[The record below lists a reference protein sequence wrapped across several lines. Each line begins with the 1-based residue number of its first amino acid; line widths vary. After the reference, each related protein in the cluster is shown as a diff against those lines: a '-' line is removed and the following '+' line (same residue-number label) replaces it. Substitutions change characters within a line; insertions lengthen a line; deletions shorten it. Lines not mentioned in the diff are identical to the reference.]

1 MQDRFPCVWKG
12 SAMRGSAGHL
22 PNRRKVRPMAEN
34 AAIGCDSTARLTAF
48 ASVQRSATAVPVVEA
63 I

>member
-1 MQDRFPCVWKG
+1 
-12 SAMRGSAGHL
+12 
-22 PNRRKVRPMAEN
+22 MAEN